1 MGVTPLDSF
10 GAIPREIPSAARAA
24 GKLGRFRSAA
34 VTIGETLRISLD
46 ALRTHK
52 LRSFLTLLGVILAVT
67 TLVAVMSVVAGLNFY
82 VADRIANLG
91 ANVYVLNRFGIITS
105 EDAWVKAQKRPL
117 VTREEFDKLQTGMR
131 TANQIAAL
139 LGTNTEVRYG
149 NDLLENVS
157 FYGVTSNFSEVR
169 SFNVGA
175 GRFITASD
183 QEHRSPVCF
192 IGTDLVKKFFSNVD
206 PIGKTIRAGT
216 HSYEIVGVSA
226 VIGSALGQS
235 QDNFVFIP
243 LETFSKEWGTQRD
256 SLVLFVQAHNAEI
269 MSASEDEARMLLRA
283 WRHIPWDGPDNFGII
298 GSDSIM
304 GLWQSLT
311 SNLFTVAV
319 GLTAVFLV
327 VGGIVIM
334 NIMLASVTERTREIG
349 LRRSLGARK
358 KHIVLQFV
366 TESAVLAATGGLIGI
381 ILAYLVVAVA
391 RALTSIPM
399 RTPINAVILSLAVS
413 TSVGLFFG
421 IYPAMRAAKLDPIE
435 ALRAE
440 G

>member
-1 MGVTPLDSF
+1 MGVTPIEGFADITQV
-10 GAIPREIPSAARAA
+10 APRAA
-24 GKLGRFRSAA
+24 VSLKPGRFRSALI
-34 VTIGETLRISLD
+34 TMLETMRLSLD
-46 ALRTHK
+46 ALRAHK

-91 ANVYVLNRFGIITS
+91 ANVYVLNRMGIITS

-117 VTREEFDKLQTGMR
+117 VTREELDSLKSGMH
-131 TANQIAAL
+131 TASHIAAL
-139 LGTNTEVRYG
+139 LGNNSDVRHG
-149 NDLLENVS
+149 NDLLENVNVL
-157 FYGVTSNFSEVR
+157 GVTPNYSEVR
-169 SFNVGA
+169 SLNIAA
-175 GRFITASD
+175 GRFLTEAD

-192 IGTDLVKKFFSNVD
+192 IGADLVKKFFSSVD
-206 PIGKTIRAGT
+206 PVGKTIRAGT
-216 HSYEIVGVSA
+216 HSYEVVGVAA

-243 LETFSKEWGTQRD
+243 LETYRKEWGTQRD
-256 SLVLFVQAHNAEI
+256 SLVLFIQAQNAEM

-283 WRHIPWDGPDNFGII
+283 WRHISWDAPDNFGII

-311 SNLFTVAV
+311 GNLFMVAV

-366 TESAVLAATGGLIGI
+366 TESAVLAATGGLMGI
-381 ILAYLVVAVA
+381 VLAYAVVAVA

-399 RTPINAVILSLAVS
+399 RTPISAVILSLGVS
-413 TSVGLFFG
+413 TGVGLFFG
-421 IYPAMRAAKLDPIE
+421 IYPAMRAARLDPIE
-435 ALRAE
+435 ALRAD